1 MMRRVLTT
9 SVLILAILVW
19 PAAASAQNSGLEQ
32 YTENPPGPGG
42 QGYTPPSGTNSS
54 GTPPSESSE
63 STTPAPSSSAGS
75 TGESGSAVLASQGSG
90 TGPGSDPS
98 SSSGTLANTGLD
110 EVPLALIG
118 LLLIAGGFALRRRI
132 EVATSTRP

>member
-42 QGYTPPSGTNSS
+42 QGYTPPSGSNSS
-54 GTPPSESSE
+54 GTPPSE
-63 STTPAPSSSAGS
+63 SAGS